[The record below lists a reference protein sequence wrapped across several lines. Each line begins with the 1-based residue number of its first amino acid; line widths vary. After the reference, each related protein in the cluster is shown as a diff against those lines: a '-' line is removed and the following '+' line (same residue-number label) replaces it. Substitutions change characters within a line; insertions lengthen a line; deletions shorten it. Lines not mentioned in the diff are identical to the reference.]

1 MKYHLP
7 LLLLS
12 SLLHADTLYETDF
25 DNFPTGK
32 NQWAGTDGWI
42 SNDTSSGAQAIDADL
57 IPALL
62 QTASLGFNQPLADLT
77 FVALNLGYD
86 HLATENPIVE
96 IDTILGIE
104 DSTTNRRDDFFL
116 SIYNSDGNR
125 LASIRFD
132 NQDPNVPG
140 SQFGIWREN
149 GTNQFDTRLDFI
161 PGTLFNLFITLN
173 LETNTWSADIGGNPL
188 FENSQFTNTAHP
200 VNLGF
205 VAFEWDLSALFPL
218 GHGDNFLVVADLIVR
233 SVVADPNPPFVVTH
247 AFDASNDLTLSW
259 PTSVGFDDQVQFSTD
274 LETWQN
280 TLPNSTFD
288 KVTSSSTVSFTD
300 TSAPRGPH
308 RFYRVWRRATSN

>member
-1 MKYHLP
+1 VKPYFP
-7 LLLLS
+7 IFLLVS
-12 SLLHADTLYETDF
+12 QLHADTLYETDF
-25 DNFPTGK
+25 DNFPVGNNK
-32 NQWAGTDGWI
+32 WAGTDDWI
-42 SNDTSSGAQAIDADL
+42 SNDTTSGAQAIDADL
-57 IPALL
+57 IPSLF

-86 HLATENPIVE
+86 HVATKTPIVE

-104 DSTTNRRDDFFL
+104 DSINDRRDDFFL

-132 NQDPNVPG
+132 NQNPSVLG

-149 GTNQFDTRLDFI
+149 GTNQFDTQLDFI
-161 PGTLFNLFITLN
+161 PGELFNLFITLN
-173 LETNTWSADIGGNPL
+173 LESNTWSADIGGNPL

-205 VAFEWDLSALFPL
+205 VAFEWDISALFPL
-218 GHGDNFLVVADLIVR
+218 GYGDNFLVVADLIVR
-233 SVVADPNPPFVVTH
+233 SVVADLDPPFVVTH
-247 AFDASNDLTLSW
+247 AFDTSNTLTLTW

-280 TLPNSTFD
+280 TLPNSTFNN
-288 KVTSSSTVSFTD
+288 VTSSSTVSFTD
-300 TSAPRGPH
+300 TSAPKGPH
-308 RFYRVWRRATSN
+308 RFYRVWRSSTSN